1 MSKLFNRLDFKAG
14 LFAFICVAFIMLI
27 EGFFAYQEMER
38 EKFAD
43 FTENSQSM
51 TETMANAME
60 FALWDFDIDVI
71 KEMML
76 GMGENQTIIS
86 TSVTHANGDLVSEIN
101 HKQLPAIE
109 ENYLVLSEIIRSP
122 SEENIGT
129 FKAVFSL
136 DALKGQMKS
145 YLLFT
150 IFRAFVVSSLVYLVI
165 ALTLEWVIK
174 PIRSLKESVK
184 NYNGSEK
191 LEIIQGLERDDE
203 IGSLARGFKQIADQ
217 IHYNVIDLEE
227 RVEQRTF
234 DLVEAVE
241 KAAAANKAKSS
252 FLANMSH
259 EIRTPMNGVLGMAQ
273 VLQGTKLNEKQRTF
287 VNTIYD
293 SGSALLTIINDIL
306 DYSKIEAGKVALDP
320 APFNMGDA
328 VEDVATLLG
337 ATARDKDLELM
348 VRIQPDLP
356 KTFMGDVGRIRQIIT
371 NLVGNAVKFTNE
383 GSVVIDVS
391 GQVENDNADLKIAIK
406 DTGIGLAPDK
416 LDVIFDEFNQAENST
431 TRKFGGT
438 GLGLSITKSLI
449 EAMGGNISVES
460 KLGKGSDFIVSI
472 RLQSVEDNEE
482 KNSPEYFFNQEIALV
497 VDDNK
502 VNRDIMNEVLMSWNL
517 KPIFADSAKQALL
530 SLKQAEQKGMTVSI
544 ILTDYNM
551 PEYDGVDLVRAIS
564 KMPNYAKTPI
574 IALSSSSGEDVAK
587 AFKKYGVAEIFVKP
601 VRTPLLNSAVHRLL
615 LDNNINSL
623 GQIAA
628 SFADEKAEPQ
638 DSPVKSSEPEHKR
651 RILVTDD
658 NEINREVLGHMI
670 DDVVFEVDFAEDGQV
685 AFELAKSNRYEMIFM
700 DISMPVMDGIA
711 SMKAIR
717 AFEVAN
723 GIASTPIIA
732 TTAHAMSGDKER
744 MLGEGMSDYLSKPV
758 AQVRLDEALKK
769 WEHKKENSTQSIA
782 V

>member
-1 MSKLFNRLDFKAG
+1 LS
-14 LFAFICVAFIMLI
+14 
-27 EGFFAYQEMER
+27 
-38 EKFAD
+38 
-43 FTENSQSM
+43 
-51 TETMANAME
+51 
-60 FALWDFDIDVI
+60 LWYA
-71 KEMML
+71 
-76 GMGENQTIIS
+76 S
-86 TSVTHANGDLVSEIN
+86 
-101 HKQLPAIE
+101 
-109 ENYLVLSEIIRSP
+109 
-122 SEENIGT
+122 
-129 FKAVFSL
+129 
-136 DALKGQMKS
+136 
-145 YLLFT
+145 
-150 IFRAFVVSSLVYLVI
+150 
-165 ALTLEWVIK
+165 
-174 PIRSLKESVK
+174 
-184 NYNGSEK
+184 
-191 LEIIQGLERDDE
+191 
-203 IGSLARGFKQIADQ
+203 
-217 IHYNVIDLEE
+217 
-227 RVEQRTF
+227 
-234 DLVEAVE
+234 
-241 KAAAANKAKSS
+241 
-252 FLANMSH
+252 
-259 EIRTPMNGVLGMAQ
+259 
-273 VLQGTKLNEKQRTF
+273 
-287 VNTIYD
+287 
-293 SGSALLTIINDIL
+293 
-306 DYSKIEAGKVALDP
+306 
-320 APFNMGDA
+320 
-328 VEDVATLLG
+328 
-337 ATARDKDLELM
+337 
-348 VRIQPDLP
+348 
-356 KTFMGDVGRIRQIIT
+356 
-371 NLVGNAVKFTNE
+371 
-383 GSVVIDVS
+383 
-391 GQVENDNADLKIAIK
+391 NADLKIAIK

-472 RLQSVEDNEE
+472 RLQSVEDNGE
-482 KNSPEYFFNQEIALV
+482 KDPPEYFFNEEIALV

-587 AFKKYGVAEIFVKP
+587 AFKKYGVAEVFVKP

-670 DDVVFEVDFAEDGQV
+670 DDVVFEV
-685 AFELAKSNRYEMIFM
+685 
-700 DISMPVMDGIA
+700 

-769 WEHKKENSTQSIA
+769 WEHKKEGSTQSIA